1 MGVDG
6 PGYRPSGKDWPLTAR
21 RKVLIYTC
29 AVIPSLFWGFSFI
42 WMKMAYQ
49 HYRPITVV
57 FIRLVLAAA
66 FLSLFVA
73 LSGKQQK
80 LRPGDFKK
88 FLLLSFFEPFCYFLG
103 ESHGIRLV
111 TPTTAAVIISTI
123 PVVTPLLAYYFIRE
137 RLKAV
142 NLAGMALSFCGVLV
156 MVDEGGL
163 GGSLPGILLLFFAVV
178 SAVFYGVMLKKLS
191 AYYSPFVIVRNQ
203 NLIGALLFLPL
214 FLLLD
219 WGHFAAVTPT
229 RELVF
234 TILNLSL
241 FASTLAFLMITVAV
255 RELGLSRTNIFG
267 NLIPVVTAIF
277 SFLLLGEQFGRQ
289 KLLGMALA
297 LAGLFISQLNPQGLF
312 LRTEE

>member
-1 MGVDG
+1 MN
-6 PGYRPSGKDWPLTAR
+6 AR
-21 RKVLIYTC
+21 NRILVYGC

-73 LSGKQQK
+73 LSGKQQRLK
-80 LRPGDFKK
+80 PGDRKK

-103 ESHGIRLV
+103 ESYGIRLV

-137 RLKAV
+137 RLKPV

-156 MVDEGGL
+156 MVGEGGL
-163 GGSLPGILLLFFAVV
+163 GGSLPGILLLLFAVA
-178 SAVFYGVMLKKLS
+178 SAVFYGVMLKKLADS
-191 AYYSPFVIVRNQ
+191 YSPFVIVRNQ
-203 NLIGALLFLPL
+203 NLIGSLLFLPL

-219 WGHFAAVTPT
+219 WSHFITVAPD
-229 RELVF
+229 RELVL
-234 TILNLSL
+234 TIMSLAL
-241 FASTLAFLMITVAV
+241 FASTLSFLLITVAV

-267 NLIPVVTAIF
+267 NLIPVVTAVF
-277 SFLLLGEQFGRQ
+277 SYLMLGEQFGRQ

-297 LAGLFISQLNPQGLF
+297 LAGLFISQLNTKWQF
-312 LRTEE
+312 LRTDE